1 MLCHGRLFPGHRA
14 RQTVRPKDGRDR
26 ARPSKEDPDGGPCS
40 GHGRGRIRDPM
51 EGHAPSWPQGDDAVV
66 GRSQRRT
73 RQSASLQ
80 GRPRWRAMLCHGR
93 GRIRDPMEGH
103 APSWPQG
110 DDAVVGRSQRRT
122 RQSASLQGRPRWR
135 AMLRSWP
142 REDPG
147 SHGGPCSVMAAGDD
161 AVAGRFQRTSC
172 GPVLPA
178 FPCHHFCS
186 Q

>member
-1 MLCHGRLFPGHRA
+1 MEGHGPSWPWGGSGIPWRAMLRHGRLFPGHRA

-26 ARPSKEDPDGGPCS
+26 ARPSKEDRHGGPCS
-40 GHGRGRIRDPM
+40 VMAAGGIRYPM
-51 EGHAPSWPQGDDAVV
+51 EGHAPSWPPLPRTPCQAN
-66 GRSQRRT
+66 RKAQRRT

-80 GRPRWRAMLCHGR
+80 GRSPWRAMVPHGR
-93 GRIRDPMEGH
+93 GGDPVYPMEGH
-103 APSWPQG
+103 APSWPQ
-110 DDAVVGRSQRRT
+110 
-122 RQSASLQGRPRWR
+122 
-135 AMLRSWP
+135 
-142 REDPG
+142 
-147 SHGGPCSVMAAGDD
+147 GDD